1 MIKKLSPKELK
12 VGMITLEAIVTP
24 LGQPI
29 APAGETLTRQ
39 IINKMKLYIITG
51 PAGVGKS
58 TISKGIA
65 SSSSKSVLI
74 EGDEIYHHVGRW
86 HGR

>member
-39 IINKMKLYIITG
+39 IINKMKLYNEKNIHL
-51 PAGVGKS
+51 K
-58 TISKGIA
+58 
-65 SSSSKSVLI
+65 
-74 EGDEIYHHVGRW
+74 E
-86 HGR
+86 